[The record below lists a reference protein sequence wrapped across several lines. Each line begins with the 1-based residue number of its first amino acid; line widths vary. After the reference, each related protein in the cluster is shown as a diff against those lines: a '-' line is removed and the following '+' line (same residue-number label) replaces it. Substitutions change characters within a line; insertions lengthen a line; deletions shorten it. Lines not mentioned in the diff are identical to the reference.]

1 MVSGGREG
9 GLLLLSSS
17 SDGGKEEEKEN
28 EEDEKRKRSVKDT
41 TSHTADSYPNAA
53 PPAPSGS
60 AHNVEGGDE
69 KQNTGP
75 TRKDGK
81 ETLLEYQFNKD

>member
-9 GLLLLSSS
+9 GLLLLLLS
-17 SDGGKEEEKEN
+17 SDGEEEEEKEEEKE
-28 EEDEKRKRSVKDT
+28 KRERSVKDT
-41 TSHTADSYPNAA
+41 TSHADSYPNAA

>member
-9 GLLLLSSS
+9 GLLLLLLS
-17 SDGGKEEEKEN
+17 SDGEEEEEKEEEKE
-28 EEDEKRKRSVKDT
+28 KRERSVKDT